1 MTVANE
7 EMRGAIEACAERK
20 GAHLIDLV
28 VRGSRGRAVVEVFI
42 DAETGVTSDVCSEV
56 SREIADA
63 IDQAAWV
70 TGSYRLDVSSP
81 GIDRPLRFPWQ
92 YRKHVGRKLSV
103 AWSTAEG
110 TRQITGTLVSA
121 DDARIAIDP
130 GKGQAGVTIE
140 FDALTE
146 GIVTTPW

>member
-1 MTVANE
+1 MTVVNE
-7 EMRGAIEACAERK
+7 EMRGAIGACAECK

-28 VRGSRGRAVVEVFI
+28 VRGSRGRAVIEVFI
-42 DAETGVTSDVCSEV
+42 DAETVVTNDVCSEV
-56 SREIADA
+56 SREIAEA
-63 IDQAAWV
+63 IDRSAWIS
-70 TGSYRLDVSSP
+70 GSYRLDVSSP

-92 YRKHVGRKLSV
+92 YRKHVGRKLS
-103 AWSTAEG
+103 ATWKAAEG

-130 GKGQAGVTIE
+130 GKGRPGVTIE

-146 GIVTTPW
+146 GKVVTPW